1 MAELTGKNIQ
11 FLQGTQKKL
20 DPMIAA
26 GGATEGAFYLTNDT
40 HRLYIGREKTLENGT
55 VAICPVQVNQGVIE
69 VADENALPVANKE
82 NAGQFYYLT
91 DKNVLCISSNAKW
104 IQVNTDI
111 HVDSA
116 TFGVSTAD
124 DGSIAVQENLHFT
137 GGLAD
142 VTSTAFGFKSG
153 AGVTISKDGN
163 NIIISSSGTGGVVI
177 TLEVSSEDKSAKI
190 SQTNIVT
197 SADGEKETVT
207 SDDIYFVPGTQ
218 VDSVVGATADGK
230 KTITIN
236 AKDQKAQA
244 IALAASADKGFD
256 AVLTQHDGT
265 QLTGHIDP
273 KVTIGKTGSTEDIDF
288 VNGKAVL
295 DVYTIEQTD
304 AKITEEIAAKLQAAD
319 AMVFKGT
326 VGAGGTVETLPAI
339 TAASNGD
346 TYKVVGTIEDTSS
359 ITGIPVGGTVKVGD
373 LLVASGAEGTDG
385 KLTDGSFI
393 LIPSGDEKETKGEFL
408 TNGIKITDNATTPT
422 DIIGLDIAAGNQI
435 EVTSANEGK
444 IKTTTIKHGT
454 ITTADPTTT
463 TDAIEYE
470 DDKKRIEYI
479 DSITIDNGHVT
490 GYTKRSEAFDK
501 TKLSSVAHVVS
512 QKVADKSADV
522 ELHVVDNTGAD
533 VQDTI
538 NFASE
543 TLKVTASA
551 ADKKVSFDLVWGSF

>member
-11 FLQGTQKKL
+11 FLQGTQEKL
-20 DPMIAA
+20 NPIIAG

-40 HRLYIGREKTLENGT
+40 HRLYIGREKEDGK
-55 VAICPVQVNQGVIE
+55 VYPVQVNQGVIE
-69 VADENALPVANKE
+69 VANESDLPVANKE

-111 HVDSA
+111 HVDTA

-124 DGSIAVQENLHFT
+124 DGTVQVQENLSMT

-142 VTSTAFGFKSG
+142 VKSTAFGFKSG
-153 AGVTISKDGN
+153 AGVTITKDGN
-163 NIIISSSGTGGVVI
+163 NIVISSSGTGGVVI
-177 TLEVSSEDKSAKI
+177 TLAVASEDKSAKL
-190 SQTNIVT
+190 SQTNAVT
-197 SADGEKETVT
+197 SADGKTTTT

-218 VDSVVGATADGK
+218 VDSVVGATTDGK

-244 IALAASADKGFD
+244 IALAASAEKGFD
-256 AVLTQHDGT
+256 VKLTQHDAT
-265 QLTGHIDP
+265 EISGHVEP
-273 KVTIGKTGSTEDIDF
+273 KVTIGKTGSTTDVDF
-288 VNGKAVL
+288 VNGKAAL
-295 DVYTIEQTD
+295 DVYTIEQAN

-339 TAASNGD
+339 IASSNGD
-346 TYKVVGTIEDTSS
+346 TYKVVGTIEDTSN

-373 LLVASGAEGTDG
+373 LLVASGTEGTDG

-408 TNGIKITDNATTPT
+408 TNGIKITDNATTPA

-463 TDAIEYE
+463 TDAIKYDAETNQ
-470 DDKKRIEYI
+470 KRIEYI

-501 TKLSSVAHVVS
+501 TKLSSAAYVVS
-512 QKVADKSADV
+512 QKVADKSVDA
-522 ELHVVDNTGAD
+522 EFHVVDNTGVD
-533 VQDTI
+533 VKDTI

-551 ADKKVSFDLVWGSF
+551 VDKKVSFDLVWGSF

>member
-11 FLQGTQKKL
+11 FLQGTQAGLNSKL
-20 DPMIAA
+20 TS
-26 GGATEGAFYLTNDT
+26 GGAIEGAFYLTNDT
-40 HRLYIGREKTLENGT
+40 HRLYIGREKEDGK
-55 VAICPVQVNQGVIE
+55 VYPVQVNQGVIE
-69 VADENALPVANKE
+69 VADETKLPVANKE

-111 HVDSA
+111 HINTA
-116 TFGVSTAD
+116 TFGVSAAD
-124 DGSIAVQENLHFT
+124 DGSIAVQENFSMT

-142 VTSTAFGFKSG
+142 IASTAFGFKGG
-153 AGVTISKDGN
+153 AGVTIKKDGN
-163 NIIISSSGTGGVVI
+163 NIVISSSGTGGVVI
-177 TLEVSSEDKSAKI
+177 TLAVSSEDKSAKL
-190 SQTNIVT
+190 SQTNKVT
-197 SADGEKETVT
+197 SADGQTTTT

-218 VDSVVGATADGK
+218 VDSVVGATTEGK

-244 IALAASADKGFD
+244 IALTASAEKGFD
-256 AVLTQHDGT
+256 VVLTQHDGT
-265 QLTGHIDP
+265 QATGHVDP
-273 KVTIGKTGSTEDIDF
+273 KVTIGKTGSTTDVDF
-288 VNGKAVL
+288 VNGKAAL
-295 DVYTIEQTD
+295 DVYTIEQAD

-346 TYKVVGTIEDTSS
+346 TYKVIGTIEDTSN

-373 LLVASGAEGTDG
+373 LLVASGTEGTNG

-408 TNGIKITDNATTPT
+408 TNGIKITDNATTPA

-444 IKTTTIKHGT
+444 IKTTAIRHGT

-463 TDAIEYE
+463 TDAIKYE

-533 VQDTI
+533 VKDTI